1 MRGESSSSKIPVLHI
16 VLGVLVAVFVLGLIE
31 ESAHARFLEWM
42 PLREGD
48 FAPWTWLTYALV
60 HAHVLHLVFNGWSLW
75 WVGSQVEGEQGG
87 LALLRVL
94 ILGVLAGA
102 LVWWLSGLGGQG
114 GSQII
119 GISAAVMAVMV
130 YGLADRKD
138 EMVTILIFF
147 IIPVP
152 MRIRWVLRTL
162 WIVTVCGWI
171 FAELPSRHTWSF
183 WQSAWDTDVAHSAHL
198 GGLVAG
204 AVLARLAGRKSEP
217 SFFVQTN
224 NAVEDAPYLKTTQPA
239 LTSADARIEMDHLL
253 DKISTEGFG
262 SLTPTE
268 RQRLEQLSNRLR

>member
-42 PLREGD
+42 PLTEGD

-75 WVGSQVEGEQGG
+75 WVGSQVEAEQGG
-87 LALLRVL
+87 ALLLRV
-94 ILGVLAGA
+94 IIYGVLAGA

-130 YGLADRKD
+130 YGLSDRED
-138 EMVTILIFF
+138 EMVTMLIFF

-152 MRIRWVLRTL
+152 MRIRWVLRAL
-162 WIVTVCGWI
+162 WIVTLCGWI

-198 GGLVAG
+198 GGLIAG
-204 AVLARLAGRKSEP
+204 AVMAWAADRNGPPRLII
-217 SFFVQTN
+217 QTN
-224 NAVEDAPYLKTTQPA
+224 DELEDAPYLKATQPT
-239 LTSADARIEMDHLL
+239 LTSADARIEMDRLL
-253 DKISTEGFG
+253 DKISTGGFG

>member
-1 MRGESSSSKIPVLHI
+1 MRGESPSSKIPVLNI

-42 PLREGD
+42 PLTEGI

-75 WVGSQVEGEQGG
+75 WVGSQVEAEQGG
-87 LALLRVL
+87 LLLLRVL
-94 ILGVLAGA
+94 VYGVLAGA

-138 EMVTILIFF
+138 EMVTMLIFF

-152 MRIRWVLRTL
+152 MRIRWVLRAL
-162 WIVTVCGWI
+162 WIVTLCGWI

-198 GGLVAG
+198 GGLIAG
-204 AVLARLAGRKSEP
+204 AVMAWAADRNGPPRLII
-217 SFFVQTN
+217 QTN
-224 NAVEDAPYLKTTQPA
+224 NVLEDAPYLKATQPT
-239 LTSADARIEMDHLL
+239 LTSADARIEMDRLL
-253 DKISTEGFG
+253 DKISTGGFG
-262 SLTPTE
+262 SLTPAE